1 MSDNNNTTSTNDG
14 ANVNEVPKTQWGPI
28 IKDMFILVCVMA
40 TLGYLCKLAMVPFE
54 HTSPTDSLVS
64 IIRKGAVTN
73 GKDDTFIK
81 EMNQGMSTVENFVN
95 YPDNTGRTPLMWAAY
110 CNFNNT
116 QEALN
121 KDISRLYYVRALL
134 ATPGIDAKAKD
145 RDGFTALHWAA
156 WSGMPYTAVLLV
168 DAGLDINQKDN
179 NGYTPL
185 MLAALRGNEKVITT
199 LLSLGADATA
209 TNRDGRTASQLAVE
223 NEAAYN
229 KRVARI
235 FSWTGIPVL
244 KDFNLFE
251 LIYAPSRESSYIG
264 TIKAFD
270 SVPAPTDI
278 SALKREMEAAE
289 SKAAAEAAKAAAE
302 AE

>member
-1 MSDNNNTTSTNDG
+1 MSDNNNTTSTNDE

-28 IKDMFILVCVMA
+28 IKDMFILVCVMV

-116 QEALN
+116 QEALK

-134 ATPGIDAKAKD
+134 ATPGINAKATD

-156 WSGMPYTAVLLV
+156 WSGMPYTTVLLV
-168 DAGLDINQKDN
+168 DAGLDINQKDS

-185 MLAALRGNEKVITT
+185 MLAAMRGNEKVVST
-199 LLSLGADATA
+199 LLSLGADAAAVNKGGKTA
-209 TNRDGRTASQLAVE
+209 CNLAVE
-223 NEAAYN
+223 NEASYN
-229 KRVARI
+229 KREAKI
-235 FSWTGIPVL
+235 LSWSGIPGL
-244 KDFNLFE
+244 KDFNIFE
-251 LIYAPSRESSYIG
+251 LIYTPARESSYLG
-264 TIKAFD
+264 TVKAFD
-270 SVPAPTDI
+270 APPAAVSMDD
-278 SALKREMEAAE
+278 LKREMETAE
-289 SKAAAEAAKAAAE
+289 NKAEAEAAKSAAKGE
-302 AE
+302 